1 MTEEQRVFDNLVLTL
16 CIILQALLQAHDVV
30 AYEFYGDEMEGGRV
44 TPPPLLPPA
53 YLSQS
58 SIGSTSMGGI
68 YGSHQ
73 LDGLARPDSSL
84 GGMAGANGDIQPL
97 EHITRVRLVQFQKN
111 TDEPMVLELK
121 CYKTTSDCFMR
132 CITP

>member
-1 MTEEQRVFDNLVLTL
+1 
-16 CIILQALLQAHDVV
+16 
-30 AYEFYGDEMEGGRV
+30 
-44 TPPPLLPPA
+44 
-53 YLSQS
+53 
-58 SIGSTSMGGI
+58 MGGI

-111 TDEPMVLELK
+111 TDEPMVAIHPIDSPVTRSIVYLL
-121 CYKTTSDCFMR
+121 
-132 CITP
+132 

>member
-1 MTEEQRVFDNLVLTL
+1 M
-16 CIILQALLQAHDVV
+16 QALLQAHDVV

-73 LDGLARPDSSL
+73 LDGLGRPDSSL

-111 TDEPMVLELK
+111 TAEPMVLCDSLFG
-121 CYKTTSDCFMR
+121 CFMHHPILWIY
-132 CITP
+132 CTLAVELVGTFAGYYSESD